1 MIKKET
7 IAHIIFTICLLY
19 IISPWF
25 FEKILLFNELIAIA
39 GLFTL
44 AYKRFRISND
54 QISVCVVLFICW
66 GFVHAF
72 VSLLRMDAF
81 YYYLRNLVIVYSAFA
96 FFIGYYFFPYL
107 KNFLRKTRTLLRV
120 FIGVFIFIQLP
131 KYLFERFG
139 IALLF
144 PALFKKASFK
154 WLPHALIILNL
165 IYGITYDAFTIIV
178 LTAFYVLLF
187 LSPGYKFFLTT
198 VGAGFI
204 LFAAL
209 FIYLQP
215 NLSLIAH
222 RYNPYTEV
230 GIYDVIHSHRLL
242 SLDGNNTWRLVLWKE
257 IIVDDFPK
265 NIFGMGFGTPAL
277 KYFPVEDIYKIP
289 SLPYVLGS
297 HNSFIYLFGRL
308 GIVYV
313 FLSGVIYLVVIREYF
328 KHKEYYTSNNQLLV
342 FLSFFAISII
352 ALFNTVL
359 ESPIYA
365 SAYWLV
371 LGFTARCISER
382 QRSMK
387 RNEDTLHT

>member
-19 IISPWF
+19 IIAPWF
-25 FEKILLFNELIAIA
+25 FEKVFLFNELIALA
-39 GLFTL
+39 GLTTL

-54 QISVCVVLFICW
+54 QISICVVLFIAW
-66 GFVHAF
+66 GIVHAF

-81 YYYLRNLVIVYSAFA
+81 YYYLRNLVIVYSSFA
-96 FFIGYYFFPYL
+96 FFIGYFLFPYL
-107 KNFLRKTRTLLRV
+107 KNFLRKTRSLLRV
-120 FIGVFIFIQLP
+120 FIGIFIFIPLP
-131 KYLFERFG
+131 RYLFERFG
-139 IALLF
+139 VAVLF

-154 WLPHALIILNL
+154 WLPHTLVILNL

-187 LSPGYKFFLTT
+187 VSPGYKFFLGTL
-198 VGAGFI
+198 GIGLI
-204 LFAAL
+204 LFVAL

-215 NLSLIAH
+215 NLSLISH

-230 GIYDVIHSHRLL
+230 GIYDVIRSHRLL

-257 IIVDDFPK
+257 IIVDDFPR

-277 KYFPVEDIYKIP
+277 KYFPVEDVNKIP

-297 HNSFIYLFGRL
+297 HNSYVYLFGRL
-308 GIVYV
+308 GIVYLLLTV
-313 FLSGVIYLVVIREYF
+313 FIYLVVIREYF
-328 KHKEYYTSNNQLLV
+328 KHKLYYTNNNQLLV

-365 SAYWLV
+365 SAYWLI

-382 QRSMK
+382 QRSMN